1 MDHLYLQN
9 IYTTMN
15 KDKYIYKTHNGITWN
30 LDGGWIVLAI
40 IPLVL
45 PLFIYMKTGKCD
57 YVLWAILIGI
67 LIVSPLILLSLISR
81 FSYSYLNHN
90 DTFIHNRAENLFIF
104 CHNKKEIK
112 FYYEDIGDVL
122 MCTGIKSPDTNF
134 IRLPWEDYTHIVIR
148 LKNGKSFIL
157 SSLIFPEIEA
167 FIFKDK
173 LKVYKSI
180 FRTAWRLEHLI

>member
-1 MDHLYLQN
+1 
-9 IYTTMN
+9 
-15 KDKYIYKTHNGITWN
+15 
-30 LDGGWIVLAI
+30 
-40 IPLVL
+40 
-45 PLFIYMKTGKCD
+45 MKTGKCD

-67 LIVSPLILLSLISR
+67 FIVSPLILLSLISR

-90 DTFIHNRAENLFIF
+90 DTFIHNRVENLFIF

-122 MCTGIKSPDTNF
+122 MCTGIKSPGTNF